1 MEKMQAIE
9 TEIRVAKAMD
19 RWVNV
24 FKRHSQQPSQHLS
37 NVHWVEVTGVWIKS
51 SGALNHRGVYWN
63 GLGIQTD
70 TKSLQNEIVQVNPPV
85 SGSPPGNCQGVVAQ
99 DSSGSVWILH
109 RGRMN
114 VAQQRVLLSDYS
126 MDAARL
132 SVVPV
137 LVSYK
142 DGLELECFPVAKLGD
157 PDLAVLAATRR
168 FVEFCR
174 IARTVALEGEEAAE
188 IQRKTSGFE
197 EPSGTYTIPAREEIV
212 AERIHAEVFAA
223 LKKELKDRDI
233 PHTNEKISLLGPD
246 LYTTDK
252 VEPMLFEIKTGNA
265 ADDVLKAVGQLV
277 VYEQLLKDARRK
289 VVVLPSDVRSDYKEL
304 LGRLDI
310 EIVCYDR
317 AKKGEISF
325 AWPARFFELRPP
337 QASTSKIRE
346 AGFR

>member
-1 MEKMQAIE
+1 METMKAVE
-9 TEIRVAKAMD
+9 TEVQVAKAIA
-19 RWVNV
+19 RWVDV
-24 FKRHSQQPSQHLS
+24 FKRQGRSPGTHLS
-37 NVHWVEVTGVWIKS
+37 DVHWVENSMLWIKAR
-51 SGALNHRGVYWN
+51 GAVNYRGVYWN
-63 GLGIQTD
+63 GLGVQVD
-70 TKSLQNEIVQVNPPV
+70 TKSLQNELVQVNPPV
-85 SGSPPGNCQGVVAQ
+85 TGSPPGNCQGVIAK
-99 DSSGSVWILH
+99 DASGAVWILH

-114 VAQQRVLLSDYS
+114 VAQRRVVLSDHPA
-126 MDAARL
+126 DAKRL
-132 SVVPV
+132 AVTPV
-137 LVSYK
+137 IVAYK
-142 DGLELECFPVAKLGD
+142 DGLQLECFPVAKLGD
-157 PDLAVLAATRR
+157 PDLAVLEGTRR

-212 AERIHAEVFAA
+212 AERIHAEVFTA
-223 LKKELKDRDI
+223 LKQELKDRGI

-246 LYTTDK
+246 LYTTGK

-289 VVVLPSDVRSDYKEL
+289 VVVLPTDVRSDYREL

-317 AKKGEISF
+317 AKKGDISF

-337 QASTSKIRE
+337 QASTSKISK
-346 AGFR
+346 ADFR